1 MTNLLNTAIKHA
13 LLGAILLL
21 PLSNGRAID
30 ISDLDDYNISST
42 PASQL
47 HIPTSDTPTEKL
59 PRPILPQSSH
69 NVIPGFALNAQK
81 KPGGVLPIAIDPETK
96 KVVVLLGYETENVT
110 GFTDFGGSSDATDV
124 SRQHTAMREFMEE
137 TALAFWEDVAGTPLD
152 RQATTSKQLED
163 LAKKPDPK
171 VYSKA
176 IPWLYSK
183 SNSYLSCLLPVHYQT
198 VDQLNSKMAT
208 VRKKVSSAPFHE
220 KHSFV
225 WVPLED
231 MIQQIESNTLYYPI
245 PGHSGKRIA
254 WRFIGKGVPGREN
267 LADFKGGKLH
277 YLYERCIKYLKEII
291 RLN

>member
-13 LLGAILLL
+13 FLGAILLL

-30 ISDLDDYNISST
+30 ISDLGDYNTSST
-42 PASQL
+42 PASQ
-47 HIPTSDTPTEKL
+47 IYT
-59 PRPILPQSSH
+59 PRPVFPQSSH
-69 NVIPGFALNAQK
+69 NVIPNFALNAQK

-96 KVVVLLGYETENVT
+96 KVVVLLGYETGNVT

-137 TALAFWEDVAGTPLD
+137 TALAFWEDVAGIPLD
-152 RQATTSKQLED
+152 RQATSSKQLEH
-163 LAKKPDPK
+163 LAKKPDQK
-171 VYSKA
+171 IYSKA
-176 IPWLYSK
+176 VPWLYSN
-183 SNSYLSCLLPVHYQT
+183 SNSYLTCLLPVQYQSI
-198 VDQLNSKMAT
+198 DKLNGKIDI

-231 MIQQIESNTLYYPI
+231 LIQQIESNTLYYPI
-245 PGHSGKRIA
+245 PGHPGKRIA
-254 WRFIGKGVPGREN
+254 WRFIGKGVPGRQN

-277 YLYERCIKYLKEII
+277 HIYERCMKYLKEII